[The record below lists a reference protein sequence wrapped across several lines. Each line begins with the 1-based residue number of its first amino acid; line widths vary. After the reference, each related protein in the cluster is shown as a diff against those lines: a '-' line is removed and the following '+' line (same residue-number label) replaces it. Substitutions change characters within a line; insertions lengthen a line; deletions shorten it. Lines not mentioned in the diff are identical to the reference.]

1 MMTEQSIED
10 LLSDTTNPLT
20 VEQALTEDKPVQ
32 LPKDAEGPIVGLPYE
47 EAVAR
52 LEKIVARLEG
62 GEISLDESMQ
72 LFQKGMQLSGY
83 CSDQLQSMEQKIQK
97 LLIQPDGTVRAE
109 SFDEE
114 NSL

>member
-10 LLSDTTNPLT
+10 LLSDKGNP
-20 VEQALTEDKPVQ
+20 LTEDKPQ
-32 LPKDAEGPIVGLPYE
+32 STASTAEEAITALPYE

-72 LFQKGMQLSGY
+72 LFQKGMELSRY

-97 LLIQPDGTVRAE
+97 LLIQPDGTVRSE
-109 SFDEE
+109 TFDGE
-114 NSL
+114 NGL